1 MLRHHFETT
10 YHCKKTDEEIK
21 AFFTLNKVNTNTD
34 NNIYKCSKCSKDFA
48 NIKALNRHSKETI
61 CGKKQNPQL
70 VSQTATNFLD
80 SLTPEQLK
88 QIAKIINKK
97 SIKTDVSHNNLTNSN
112 NSNNTINNITNN
124 NNTIINNNSNNT
136 INNTIIQHINP
147 FGFEDVRSIPITEMK
162 TILTSGAEAGLQIIK
177 TIYNKIENKNFYKP
191 NISRSEIAC
200 LNEDFKLTIYKS
212 REFCDALFDRCITFL
227 HHMLYLCKNEY
238 SKNNIKYIYDNIEHI
253 ETTMRTE
260 IYDKKLQSI
269 IETEFINNN
278 INNKDRIKKF
288 IKDIKDNTDIK
299 DNSLLQIKNTATL
312 KEDKSKEY
320 KISIT
325 KIEINHV
332 FGDPKIILGLRKD
345 EILLNLRITRFE
357 ESIFYNFWIDRIKNI
372 KKYVMNNK
380 KATIGDIV
388 NLSKEEN
395 KIMIML
401 EIINKRVDNNRGDN
415 YLDLNINDEFRLD
428 DIVQDEDFEEIED
441 EDEED
446 IEEVEECKDIVKE
459 QPEELEENDIKNL
472 NNFANLVSV

>member
-1 MLRHHFETT
+1 MSKTYSCPKCKIVFKYPSLLKTHFRKA
-10 YHCKKTDEEIK
+10 YHCLLIEEDIEKFFNTYECLLCKKN
-21 AFFTLNKVNTNTD
+21 FN
-34 NNIYKCSKCSKDFA
+34 

-61 CGKKQNPQL
+61 CGKRQTLQINTQL
-70 VSQTATNFLD
+70 LKNKNTNNTNFLD

-97 SIKTDVSHNNLTNSN
+97 SIKTDISNNNLTNSN

-147 FGFEDVRSIPITEMK
+147 FGFEDVRTIPITEMK
-162 TILTSGAEAGLQIIK
+162 TILTSGTEAGLQIIK

-212 REFCDALFDRCITFL
+212 KEFCDALFDRCITFL

-299 DNSLLQIKNTATL
+299 DNSLLQLKNTSTL
-312 KEDKSKEY
+312 TEDKSKEY

-325 KIEINHV
+325 NLELNNV

-345 EILLNLRITRFE
+345 EILLNVRISRFE

-380 KATIGDIV
+380 KSTIGDIV
-388 NLSKEEN
+388 NLSKEET
-395 KIMIML
+395 KIMSML
-401 EIINKRVDNNRGDN
+401 ELISKRVDNNRGDD
-415 YLDLNINDEFRLD
+415 YLDLNLDDEFRLD
-428 DIVQDEDFEEIED
+428 DITSEEND
-441 EDEED
+441 DEED
-446 IEEVEECKDIVKE
+446 IRD
-459 QPEELEENDIKNL
+459 LESMNSL
-472 NNFANLVSV
+472 SF

>member
-1 MLRHHFETT
+1 MADRKCPTCLNIYRYPSMLKTHFENV
-10 YHCKKTDEEIK
+10 YHCKKTDDDIK
-21 AFFTLNKVNTNTD
+21 EFFTLNKVNSNTNIN
-34 NNIYKCSKCSKDFA
+34 NNIYKCSKCSKEFS
-48 NIKALNRHSKETI
+48 NIKALNRHSKETV
-61 CGKKQNPQL
+61 CGKRQIPQ
-70 VSQTATNFLD
+70 SATNFLD

-97 SIKTDVSHNNLTNSN
+97 SIKTDISNNNLTNSN

-147 FGFEDVRSIPITEMK
+147 FGFEDVRTIPITEMK
-162 TILTSGAEAGLQIIK
+162 TILTSGTEAGLQIIK

-212 REFCDALFDRCITFL
+212 KEFCDALFDRCITFL

-299 DNSLLQIKNTATL
+299 DNSLLQLKNSTTL
-312 KEDKSKEY
+312 TEDKSKEY

-325 KIEINHV
+325 NLELNNV

-345 EILLNLRITRFE
+345 EILLNVRISRFE
-357 ESIFYNFWIDRIKNI
+357 ESIFYNFWMDRIKNI

-380 KATIGDIV
+380 KSTIGDIV
-388 NLSKEEN
+388 NLTKEET
-395 KIMIML
+395 KIMSML
-401 EIINKRVDNNRGDN
+401 ELIGKRVDNNRGDD
-415 YLDLNINDEFRLD
+415 YLDLNLNDEFRLD
-428 DIVQDEDFEEIED
+428 DIT
-441 EDEED
+441 
-446 IEEVEECKDIVKE
+446 
-459 QPEELEENDIKNL
+459 LEENDEEDDIRNL
-472 NNFANLVSV
+472 ESMSNLISV